1 MVSPVHVKYCH
12 DLLFSFSSFRAFV
25 DRSSSSL
32 FSFASHFL
40 PIARTKLSPAPTPP
54 SRCFD
59 RYRLLCC
66 GGGGVLSRTNRA
78 DVLFSSFSVRPLLLF
93 SLHSTPIARRRRVD
107 DDDAG
112 ITRRFVSPL
121 TEHENAENAAPRE
134 DATAT
139 TEARRRSVVSPS
151 FDPEEG
157 LRLLPPSRRRWWWWS
172 RLHDA
177 RDVDVIPAARSK
189 HIIDIVSVS
198 VSLSFYATRDYER
211 VFSSFSRGGQRK
223 PLPPSR
229 RGVVILVVRGSIL
242 KRASVSVRIQ
252 SSRQKKIRISNTLN
266 KTRV

>member
-1 MVSPVHVKYCH
+1 M
-12 DLLFSFSSFRAFV
+12 
-25 DRSSSSL
+25 
-32 FSFASHFL
+32 
-40 PIARTKLSPAPTPP
+40 
-54 SRCFD
+54 
-59 RYRLLCC
+59 
-66 GGGGVLSRTNRA
+66 SRTNRA
-78 DVLFSSFSVRPLLLF
+78 DVLFSSFSVRPLFLL
-93 SLHSTPIARRRRVD
+93 SLHSTPIARRRRV

-134 DATAT
+134 DAAAT

-157 LRLLPPSRRRWWWWS
+157 LRLLPPSRRRRWWWS

-198 VSLSFYATRDYER
+198 LSLSKKGNTPLSLFFTRHVTTKESSPSRADRESLYHR
-211 VFSSFSRGGQRK
+211 RGAASSFSSFVVVFSSAHRSRSHRPQD
-223 PLPPSR
+223 
-229 RGVVILVVRGSIL
+229 
-242 KRASVSVRIQ
+242 
-252 SSRQKKIRISNTLN
+252 KKIRISNTLN